1 MKRTQIF
8 RLSSWAG
15 GAGGLLVAIAASV
28 AAQACTTTQNELL
41 PKDDSVASG
50 TNRNSYGESA
60 GGGVPADEEDGL
72 ATPSDVLDARTVDYA
87 AALRIASLKLVGA
100 VPTLERIKAFEA
112 AADKKVFYDG
122 EIARL
127 LADPRFAT
135 SMMRFWQNTFKSGG
149 EGQDGLSL
157 DTAAAFAARTVVE
170 DKPYT
175 DLFTA
180 TTDTCPTF
188 DAATNTFTSG
198 SCASSGPTVGVLT
211 DPGLMAQYFAPM
223 AFRRVRFVQEAFV
236 CSKLPVEYSQAAAPF
251 GAGIY
256 TGPYPIQSITGLE
269 NKPDARVDFHDSKST
284 VCVNCHV
291 TLNHAAGLFA
301 NFDEKGAYDPT
312 EIQVFLPDNS
322 TAQLE
327 DWLPAGESYS
337 WRFGKPVADLTGYG
351 QAMAQDPDVAR
362 CAVTRAWNFAF
373 SRGNVVDDASPVP
386 RTVSDPL
393 LAAFQNGFKVKPLLQ
408 AIFTSDDFVKF

>member
-1 MKRTQIF
+1 MKRTQIL
-8 RLSSWAG
+8 RLSPWAG
-15 GAGGLLVAIAASV
+15 ALLVAVTAGIAAP
-28 AAQACTTTQNELL
+28 ACTTTENELL
-41 PKDDSVASG
+41 PKDDSVDTGSG
-50 TNRNSYGESA
+50 RNSYGESA
-60 GGGVPADEEDGL
+60 GGGVPANEDDEL
-72 ATPSDVLDARTVDYA
+72 FAPSDVLDSRTVDYG
-87 AALRIASLKLVGA
+87 AALRVASLKLNGT

-112 AADKKVFYDG
+112 AADKKAFYDG
-122 EIARL
+122 EIARMI
-127 LADPRFAT
+127 ADPRFAA

-149 EGQDGLSL
+149 EGQDALSL
-157 DTAAAFAARTVVE
+157 DTAAAFAAMTVVQ

-180 TTDTCPTF
+180 TTGTCPTF
-188 DAATNTFTSG
+188 DAATNTFTAG
-198 SCASSGPTVGVLT
+198 SCTSSGPTVGVLT
-211 DPGLMAQYFAPM
+211 DPGLMAQYYAPM
-223 AFRRVRFVQEAFV
+223 AFRRVRFVNEAFV

-256 TGPYPIQSITGLE
+256 TGPYPIESITGLQ
-269 NKPDARVDFHDSKST
+269 NKPDARVDFHDAKST

-312 EIQVFLPDNS
+312 EIQVLLPDNA
-322 TAQLE
+322 TAALD
-327 DWLPAGESYS
+327 DWLPAGESYA
-337 WRFGKPVADLTGYG
+337 WRFGKPVTDLAGYG

-362 CAVTRAWNFAF
+362 CGVTRAWNFAF

-393 LAAFQNGFKVKPLLQ
+393 LAAFQNGFKMKPLLQ